1 MIGHLTA
8 GLTAGTAPN
17 RLGPLTPSHVP
28 SVAGRG
34 SVSLGGHLTMRT
46 VAWRSWVSPMS
57 ACVGSWIGSFA
68 GRLAACRRDGKH
80 CE

>member
-34 SVSLGGHLTMRT
+34 SVSLGGHLTMRD
-46 VAWRSWVSPMS
+46 S
-57 ACVGSWIGSFA
+57 
-68 GRLAACRRDGKH
+68 RLA
-80 CE
+80 